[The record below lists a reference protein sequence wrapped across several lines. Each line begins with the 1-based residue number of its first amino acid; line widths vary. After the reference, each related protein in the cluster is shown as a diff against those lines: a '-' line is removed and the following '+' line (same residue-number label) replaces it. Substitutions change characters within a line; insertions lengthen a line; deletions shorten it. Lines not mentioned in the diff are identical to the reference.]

1 MKKLDWLRKKHGR
14 QRIETSPR
22 TRACPLHWRIYL
34 FIFSVI
40 GLSLFA
46 CGSAEIKPVDIFPED
61 MCASCR
67 MAISERLF
75 ASQIHTTTGQ
85 VYKFDDLGCLENFE
99 RRVGRQAVA
108 AAFVMDYAGQRWLP
122 LAQAIIVQTGIRT
135 PMGSGKVAFSDSLQA
150 REFLRR
156 FPRGG

>member
-1 MKKLDWLRKKHGR
+1 MSKAALPPCGALL
-14 QRIETSPR
+14 QNQTSWSQKPPSR
-22 TRACPLHWRIYL
+22 GGDCVWFAILL
-34 FIFSVI
+34 
-40 GLSLFA
+40 LSILVG
-46 CGSAEIKPVDIFPED
+46 CGSSEIKPVDIYPED

-75 ASQIHTTTGQ
+75 ASQIHTTTGE

-99 RRVGRQAVA
+99 RRVGKPAVA

-122 LAQAIIVQTGIRT
+122 LAQATIVQTGIRT

-150 REFLRR
+150 REFLQR

>member
-1 MKKLDWLRKKHGR
+1 MKKLEWLRKKHDL
-14 QRIETSPR
+14 QKIETSPR
-22 TRACPLHWRIYL
+22 IRACPRHWRICL
-34 FIFSVI
+34 LIFSVI

-75 ASQIHTTTGQ
+75 ASQIHTLTGE
-85 VYKFDDLGCLENFE
+85 VYKFDDLDCLENFE
-99 RRVGRQAVA
+99 RRAGKASVA

-122 LAQAIIVQTGIRT
+122 LAQATIVQTGIRT
-135 PMGSGKVAFSDSLQA
+135 PMASGKVAFSDSLQA
-150 REFLRR
+150 REYLER
-156 FPRGG
+156 FPPGR

>member
-1 MKKLDWLRKKHGR
+1 MKKLECLRKKHDLPG
-14 QRIETSPR
+14 IEASPR
-22 TRACPLHWRIYL
+22 KGACPRHWRICL
-34 FIFSVI
+34 VIFSVV

-75 ASQIHTTTGQ
+75 ASQIHTTSGE

-99 RRVGRQAVA
+99 RRVGKQAVA

-122 LAQAIIVQTGIRT
+122 LAQASIVQTGVRT

-150 REFLRR
+150 REFLQR
-156 FPRGG
+156 FPPGG